1 MLLAII
7 VLLEIGIIGV
17 KFLAPNS
24 KVAMMADNMMT
35 KVTSLFTDEEGT
47 TPPEINIEETLSEK
61 YINMLSGDA
70 EKVGTIKYN
79 ANLKYDLEKDYAFSE
94 IPDTNAFQDVAWNGD
109 SEKTNGYH
117 IIKSVISYYDG
128 WSEDNEDSDI
138 IGINQVEIGEI
149 RTGSSGYYVLSNI
162 VYAEAAGDVIEKTE
176 SVYLEASGDRI
187 MVKEVKEETK

>member
-1 MLLAII
+1 MDKDLKEMFREKNKLII
-7 VLLEIGIIGV
+7 I
-17 KFLAPNS
+17 S
-24 KVAMMADNMMT
+24 
-35 KVTSLFTDEEGT
+35 
-47 TPPEINIEETLSEK
+47 
-61 YINMLSGDA
+61 
-70 EKVGTIKYN
+70 
-79 ANLKYDLEKDYAFSE
+79 NLKYDLEKDYAFSE

-187 MVKEVKEETK
+187 MVKEVKEETV